1 MTIVLERELGIE
13 YLIYEVTSASEVFN
27 YQILMIDIPTNL
39 TQFLFEQTTEK
50 EREWLEKKVQSN
62 VLDLMTAFVAA
73 PRFLSKKIVTYDS
86 KSKGSLI
93 PHQVGFQVDGWNLI
107 RLSRVWLLLHLPAQ
121 DKEQFI
127 KNIDTLFDTAE
138 LNELVALYS
147 ALPLLPY
154 PWEWLPRA
162 TDAVR
167 SNMGFV
173 FDAIALLNPYP
184 ELYFPEL
191 AWNQLVLKTIFNG
204 KPIHWIYGIERRKN
218 KELAV
223 AVSDFISERTAA
235 GRKIPLQIWR
245 LVAPF
250 ADESMAPKLIRLFA
264 SELKTEREVAAI
276 VCFESTNPQVHS
288 LLSKYPD
295 LKLSI
300 QNGELDWS
308 KLESIPE

>member
-1 MTIVLERELGIE
+1 M
-13 YLIYEVTSASEVFN
+13 A
-27 YQILMIDIPTNL
+27 DIPANL

-50 EREWLEKKVQSN
+50 EREWLEKQSQSD

-73 PRFLSKKIVTYDS
+73 PRYLSKKIISYDS
-86 KSKGSLI
+86 KSKGSLV
-93 PHQVGFQVDGWNLI
+93 PDCSGFQVNGWNLV
-107 RLSRVWLLLHLPAQ
+107 RLARVWFLLHLSSEP
-121 DKEQFI
+121 KEKFV
-127 KNIDTLFDTAE
+127 KNIETLFDTAE

-173 FDAIALLNPYP
+173 FDSIALSNPYP
-184 ELYFPEL
+184 ELYFSEL

-204 KPIHWIYGIERRKN
+204 KPIDWIYGIDRRKN
-218 KELAV
+218 KDLAL
-223 AVSDFISERTAA
+223 AIFDFISERSAA
-235 GRKIPLQIWR
+235 GRKVPLKIWR

-250 ADESMAPKLIRLFA
+250 ADETTGPKLLDLLD
-264 SELKTEREVAAI
+264 SERKEERETAAL
-276 VCFESTNPQVHS
+276 VCFESKNPYVHN

-295 LKLSI
+295 LELSI
-300 QNGELDWS
+300 KNGELDWS
-308 KLESIPE
+308 NIEPIPESNFYVPKS